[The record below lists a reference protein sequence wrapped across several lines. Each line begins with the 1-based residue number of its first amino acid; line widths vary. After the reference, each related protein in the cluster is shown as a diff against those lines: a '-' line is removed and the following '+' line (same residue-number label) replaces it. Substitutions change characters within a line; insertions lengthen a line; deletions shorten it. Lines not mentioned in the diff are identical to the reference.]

1 MKYLYRL
8 GKALMLPV
16 ACLPIAGILLGI
28 GFWLDP
34 VGYGDDLLPAQIL
47 VQAGSA
53 LLKHM
58 SILFAVGVAF
68 GMADEQDGSAAL
80 AGVVAWLIMQYL
92 LSVDTVD
99 MLTKG
104 RIDASYFEHIEN
116 QFMGILSGMLGAYCS
131 NRYRFI
137 HLPGPLAA
145 FGGRRFVAIAASA
158 YAVAISLIMLFI
170 WPHLYR
176 GCIYFGTSLLDT
188 GAVGAGVY
196 AFMNRLLIPT
206 GLHHALNSVFW
217 FDLAGISDLDAFWS
231 GTGVYG
237 QTGQYMTGFFPV
249 MIFGLPGAALAMYHT
264 AYKEKRKMA
273 GGLLISA
280 SICCVLTGVTEPMEF
295 AFMFLAPGLF
305 FVHAF
310 LTGISGFVCALLPFR
325 VGFNFSAGLLDYAL
339 SLNAPMAQNPWLLL
353 PVGFVFGILYYIVF
367 RFCILRFHLKT
378 PGREDHI

>member
-1 MKYLYRL
+1 MKCLYRL

-16 ACLPIAGILLGI
+16 SCLPIAGILLGL

-34 VGYGDDLLPAQIL
+34 IGYGNHLLLAQIFVL
-47 VQAGSA
+47 AGSS
-53 LLKHM
+53 LLDHM

-92 LSVDTVD
+92 LSMD
-99 MLTKG
+99 MVHMIAEG
-104 RIDASYFEHIEN
+104 RIDASYFQHIEN
-116 QFMGILSGMLGAYCS
+116 QFMGILSGMIGAYCS
-131 NRYRFI
+131 NLYRFI
-137 HLPGPLAA
+137 RLRGPFAA
-145 FGGRRFVAIAASA
+145 FGGRRFVAIAASG
-158 YAVAISLIMLFI
+158 YAVVVSLLLLFI

-217 FDLAGISDLDAFWS
+217 FDMAGISDLNAFWS
-231 GTGVYG
+231 STGVYG

-264 AYKEKRKMA
+264 AYKKNRKMA
-273 GGLLISA
+273 GGLLLSA
-280 SICCVLTGVTEPMEF
+280 AICSVLTGVTEPMEF

-325 VGFNFSAGLLDYAL
+325 IGFNFSAGLLDYVL
-339 SLNAPMAQNPWLLL
+339 SLNAPMALNAWLLL
-353 PVGFVFGILYYIVF
+353 PIGLAFGILYYVVF

-378 PGREDHI
+378 PGREDEL